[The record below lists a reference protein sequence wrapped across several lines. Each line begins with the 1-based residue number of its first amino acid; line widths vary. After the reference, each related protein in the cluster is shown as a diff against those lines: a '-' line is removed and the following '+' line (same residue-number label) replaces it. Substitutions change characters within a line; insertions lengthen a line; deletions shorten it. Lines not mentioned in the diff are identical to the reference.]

1 MVEKKTTIDGVYMTE
16 MLRGVYTTEKLVQ
29 TSQKQWYRPVSF
41 VKKYWSL
48 RTAIGAYMPL
58 NTPVF
63 FFKRYWCR
71 TPFWTGPDQ
80 IFFSLNTPLKNYFFI
95 KF

>member
-1 MVEKKTTIDGVYMTE
+1 MTE

-48 RTAIGAYMPL
+48 RTAIGAYMAL
-58 NTPVF
+58 
-63 FFKRYWCR
+63 
-71 TPFWTGPDQ
+71 
-80 IFFSLNTPLKNYFFI
+80 
-95 KF
+95 

>member
-41 VKKYWSL
+41 VKKYWSF
-48 RTAIGAYMPL
+48 RTAIGAYMAL
-58 NTPVF
+58 
-63 FFKRYWCR
+63 
-71 TPFWTGPDQ
+71 
-80 IFFSLNTPLKNYFFI
+80 
-95 KF
+95 